1 MNLNVLEG
9 FVEVE
14 GRYPILVTA
23 LHGFGTDSYR
33 DLVRAAR
40 SYVRLMGFVKTLG
53 NYGELERLLRYSS
66 AVDLFTWEI
75 AFKVAVAEEL
85 WALLPTLSKVDKLG
99 TLPVP
104 DYNLNKG
111 YAINTPF
118 WRRVKDLVE
127 GGKIRI
133 LVDIHG
139 MKNVRKWPDICISTR
154 GLATASKELINTV
167 VAFFKSRGL
176 RVAIDYPFMGGAF
189 IAHFGRPPA
198 TEAFAI
204 EIKRSLRFYES
215 TIPSIIRNAM
225 RAVKDY
231 LKSRQP

>member
-1 MNLNVLEG
+1 MDLNVLEG

-14 GRYPILVTA
+14 GRHPILVTA

-40 SYVRLMGFVKTLG
+40 SYAGLMGFLKTLSD
-53 NYGELERLLRYSS
+53 YGELERLLRYSS

-99 TLPVP
+99 TLPVL

-118 WRRVKDLVE
+118 WRRVKNLVE
-127 GGKIRI
+127 GGKVKI

-154 GLATASKELINTV
+154 GLTTASKELINTV
-167 VAFFKSRGL
+167 VAFFKSHGL
-176 RVAIDYPFMGGAF
+176 RVAVDYPFMGGAL

-215 TIPSIIRNAM
+215 TIPTIIRNVM

-231 LKSRQP
+231 LKNK